1 MPTAC
6 SRVVTAYT
14 GWRLLIYT
22 LDTRSK
28 MTQADHSTLL
38 DTIESMIEEKA
49 FPELEKLLHSLHPA
63 DLADLLEHLES
74 EERLSVFALL
84 TPESASEVLTQISP
98 PMQESLTNEL
108 DDQRLTQ
115 ILNELNSD
123 DATDIFS
130 HLPRKR
136 AEGIIRLVKPEV
148 TEELKRLI
156 RYETD
161 TAGGIMALE
170 FVSVNANFTI
180 REAIEKIREKSL
192 EVEKLYYVWV
202 VDDHGTLVGV
212 VSMKDMLLEPID
224 TKIKDIMNTDVISV
238 DADTDQEEVA
248 RIIKQYDLTHL
259 PVVNGQHKL
268 IGRITND
275 DIIDVIDEEASE
287 DISIMAGVLD
297 QEISERSALKISRA
311 RLPWLLLCLVGELLS
326 AIVINHFHGSLE
338 KILALA
344 FFIPVIMAMG
354 GSTGNQA
361 ATVVIRG
368 LATGEI
374 SIVHTGKRLLTEL
387 WVALINGLLCGI
399 ILGLVVAFWLSDPH
413 LSIGI
418 GVSLITV
425 ILFSG
430 SFGAFLPFLLKKL
443 NIDPALAAG
452 PFITTSN
459 DILGL
464 LIYLSIITHFLMAV

>member
-1 MPTAC
+1 M
-6 SRVVTAYT
+6 SQDDY
-14 GWRLLIYT
+14 
-22 LDTRSK
+22 K
-28 MTQADHSTLL
+28 TLL
-38 DTIESMIEEKA
+38 DTIKPMIEEGA
-49 FPELEKLLHSLHPA
+49 YPELEKSLAPLHPA
-63 DLADLLEHLES
+63 DLADLLEHLEGEDRINAFS
-74 EERLSVFALL
+74 LLAPERAG
-84 TPESASEVLTQISP
+84 AVLTQISAP
-98 PMQESLTNEL
+98 IQESLTNEL

-115 ILNELNSD
+115 ILNELDSD

-130 HLPRKR
+130 RLPRER
-136 AEGIIRLVKPEV
+136 SEGIIGLVKPEV

-180 REAIEKIREKSL
+180 REAIEKIREKSQ

-202 VDDHGTLVGV
+202 VDDHGTLLGV
-212 VSMKDMLLEPID
+212 VSMKDLLLAPID
-224 TKIKDIMNTDVISV
+224 TKIKEIMNADVISV

-248 RIIKQYDLTHL
+248 RIVKQYDLINV

-287 DISIMAGVLD
+287 DISLMAGVLD
-297 QEISERSALKISRA
+297 QEIAEESALKISRA
-311 RLPWLLLCLVGELLS
+311 RLPWLLLGLLGGLVS
-326 AIVINHFHGSLE
+326 AIVINHFHGSIE
-338 KILALA
+338 KVLALS

-354 GSTGNQA
+354 GNTGIQA
-361 ATVVIRG
+361 STVVIRG
-368 LATGEI
+368 LATGDI
-374 SIVHTGKRLLTEL
+374 SVIRIGRRLLTEM
-387 WVALINGLLCGI
+387 WVALINGMLCGI
-399 ILGLVVAFWLSDPH
+399 LLGLIVSFWLSDLP
-413 LSIGI
+413 LGIGV

-430 SFGAFLPFLLKKL
+430 SFGAFIPLFLKKC

-464 LIYLSIITHFLMAV
+464 LIYLSIITRFLIAQ